1 MRIGAGN
8 ELTIYCFREIEG
20 WRWFGRSWKSSRS
33 ASWRC
38 LGKRNQ
44 PPVQVKNNM
53 LKILSRMKV
62 KIIIP
67 LNYCFFCRFDPSL
80 SEKTSTLYWIRSN
93 RRNHDNVAIGET
105 AFDQDYRWAEC
116 FLKHLFSFPIRPHA
130 LLWAFNFRIFVELV
144 AGGELGGSA
153 LDALI
158 IWCPALVLFL

>member
-1 MRIGAGN
+1 MRIGAN

-105 AFDQDYRWAEC
+105 AFDQDYRWAEW
-116 FLKHLFSFPIRPHA
+116 FLKHLFLSPQDHTLSSG
-130 LLWAFNFRIFVELV
+130 LLIFVFSLNWLLEVSWAAVRFML
-144 AGGELGGSA
+144 
-153 LDALI
+153 
-158 IWCPALVLFL
+158 